1 MRSVTADRLEALS
14 GSRGLE
20 TASITV
26 WYDGRPVAVDVPL
39 ESWSLTADAD
49 REVNA
54 TLSYT
59 VADPDG
65 TLAPWSHTDTLGAA
79 GHVAQLSYRFG
90 TVGAPDFDQHLIGW
104 YTHTNVTPR
113 ETFRVASTGVWIPTG
128 ASISVTADDLTWD
141 GNVPFPGTDAPP
153 TGATRKSEIVR
164 LLAGIVPVRF
174 AAGITD
180 SSAATEAYTGTR
192 LSAVMDHVRALNCA
206 ARMGADGLLDVY
218 PDTAPAVSWTV
229 LGGTAGNLIT
239 SNRAY
244 AKADIVNMGVAEA
257 SGGTP
262 PELVGR
268 SPITDG
274 PYRWGGPAG
283 FRPKVHAAP
292 IYTTQEAVDAGAAT
306 VLARA
311 LAERVVDFV
320 VTCLPNP
327 FVELGDSWRLL
338 IPSWWGTDLDVTGR
352 VASYHLSGD
361 AGGVGPMSATVR
373 VPADVVTAAVG
384 RARV

>member
-54 TLSYT
+54 TLTYT

-79 GHVAQLSYRFG
+79 GHRAQLAYRFG
-90 TVGAPDFDQHLIGW
+90 TVGQPEFEQVQLGW
-104 YTHTNVTPR
+104 FTHTNVSPR
-113 ETFRVASTGVWIPTG
+113 ESFRLASTGVWLPTG
-128 ASISVTADDLTWD
+128 ATIAVTADDLTWD
-141 GNVPFPGTDAPP
+141 ANVPFPGTDAPP

-164 LLAGIVPVRF
+164 ILSGIVPVRF
-174 AAGITD
+174 ASGITD
-180 SSAATEAYTGTR
+180 QSATTEAYTGTR
-192 LSAVMDHVRALNCA
+192 LSAVMDHVRALGCA

-218 PDTAPAVSWTV
+218 PDTAPASSWTV
-229 LGGTAGNLIT
+229 QGGAAGNLIT
-239 SNRAY
+239 TSRSY

-268 SPITDG
+268 SPINDG

-283 FRPKVHAAP
+283 FRPKVHSAP
-292 IYTTQEAVDAGAAT
+292 IYTSQAAVNAGAST

-311 LAERVVDFV
+311 LAERVVDFN
-320 VTCLPNP
+320 VTTLPNP

-338 IPSWWGTDLDVTGR
+338 VPTAWGGELDVTGR
-352 VASYHLSGD
+352 VVGYQLSGD
-361 AGGVGPMSATVR
+361 AGGVGPMTAVVRAT
-373 VPADVVTAAVG
+373 ADAVAAAV
-384 RARV
+384 RSTRV